1 MLFDFS
7 ELPPGE
13 GYKLMVSTIVPRPI
27 AWVVTQSPAGVVNA
41 APFSFFNAL
50 SGNPPILGVSIGD
63 SPRGPGDKD
72 TLANIKAT
80 GQFVVCLVS
89 EATAHAMNVTA
100 TDMPPEVDELAEAN
114 LTAAPSAKVAPPRI
128 AESPVAIECELF
140 QMVELGTNT
149 LVLGKIVAM
158 QVRDDCVLNP
168 EKHYIDTPKLGL
180 IGRMHGRG
188 WYAKTTDRVEIPR
201 ISLEDWAATKGGG

>member
-89 EATAHAMNVTA
+89 EATAHAMNVSVVIGLI
-100 TDMPPEVDELAEAN
+100 PPIRSSCESRWPNTGVRELN
-114 LTAAPSAKVAPPRI
+114 TQYTAAA
-128 AESPVAIECELF
+128 
-140 QMVELGTNT
+140 NT
-149 LVLGKIVAM
+149 
-158 QVRDDCVLNP
+158 
-168 EKHYIDTPKLGL
+168 H
-180 IGRMHGRG
+180 
-188 WYAKTTDRVEIPR
+188 
-201 ISLEDWAATKGGG
+201 WAAIANNYGAISGSGGDALFVDCLHFNDNGYDVIAQQFYSAIVNNGLLR